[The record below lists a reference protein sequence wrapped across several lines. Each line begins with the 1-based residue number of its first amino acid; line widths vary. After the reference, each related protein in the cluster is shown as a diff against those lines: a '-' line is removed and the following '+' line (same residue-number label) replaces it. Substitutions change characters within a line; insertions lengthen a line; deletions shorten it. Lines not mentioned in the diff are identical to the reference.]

1 MKKQTLLLA
10 LIVALSFGSVSANN
24 KSDIPSTVLSAFNQ
38 EYVNASAISWVE
50 GANWFKAS
58 FQVDGVYLT
67 AYYNSLGETIGVSRN
82 ITTAQLP
89 ISLMKEVKE
98 NYADYWV
105 SDLFELSLNEDNTYY
120 ITLENADE
128 TIVLE
133 GHDGYWSYY
142 KKTKKG

>member
-1 MKKQTLLLA
+1 MKKQTLLLT
-10 LIVALSFGSVSANN
+10 LIVALFIGTTSASN
-24 KSDIPSTVLSAFNQ
+24 KSDIPSPVLSAFNQ

-58 FQVDGVYLT
+58 FTVNGEYLT
-67 AYYNSLGETIGVSRN
+67 AYYNTLGETIGVSRN
-82 ITTAQLP
+82 ITTSQLP
-89 ISLMKEVKE
+89 VSLLKEVKE
-98 NYADYWV
+98 NYAGYWV
-105 SDLFELSLNEDNTYY
+105 SDLFELALNEDNTYY

-133 GHDGYWSYY
+133 GHEGYWSYY

>member
-1 MKKQTLLLA
+1 MKKQTFLLI
-10 LIVALSFGSVSANN
+10 LIAALSFGTASANT

-58 FQVDGVYLT
+58 FKVDGVYLT
-67 AYYNSLGETIGVSRN
+67 AYYNTLGETIGVSRN
-82 ITTAQLP
+82 ITTSQLP
-89 ISLMKEVKE
+89 LSLLKDVKE
-98 NYADYWV
+98 NYADYWI
-105 SDLFELSLNEDNTYY
+105 SDLFELALNDDTTYY